1 MKKLNCVQVVCTVFC
16 LFLIF
21 LGAASY
27 VVRIGTRAFISATGK
42 TNSFTAWL
50 FKDQP
55 ALNNE
60 ENRKHGIIAP
70 VIIDWQSMYSFSEE
84 SLAKAQKI
92 EEAVQK
98 NKAVLSSEDSAVQ
111 TAALNVE
118 NNLKPAS
125 NTSKVISLP
134 EFKIPG
140 KFEIERWYNRFFRK
154 EMFTFGI
161 QFLEGKANW
170 NLMPPSDNSNV
181 VKGFIKLKS
190 GNLTVLCPHRDMT
203 AIAESIKSFD
213 KFLKEENIPFVYVMA
228 PSVISP
234 DEKNVSN
241 HWDFSNQNADELM
254 TMLETSDVCTIDLRK
269 AFEEDNINYADAFYV
284 TDHHWLPETGVWA
297 TEKIASWLNKNV
309 NFNCDINTFKIE
321 NYDKTVYPKFYLG
334 TFGKKATLARV
345 KADDFVLLHPK
356 NDVKFHYINP
366 AIPCDKTGDFDIIY
380 HYELFEQ
387 DDIYDR
393 NAYAAYLGNKYAA
406 FIDNLDENV
415 SGKVLVVGDSYL
427 LTVVPF
433 LAQTVKR
440 VEYLSMDYF
449 DGSLE
454 NYIKKNG
461 PYDACFML
469 FYTGDLTD
477 KIDFS
482 THRDMFDFR

>member
-1 MKKLNCVQVVCTVFC
+1 MKKLNRVQIVCTIFC

-27 VVRIGTRAFISATGK
+27 VVRIGTRAVISATGK

-55 ALNNE
+55 TLNNE
-60 ENRKHGIIAP
+60 EDRKHGIIAP
-70 VIIDWQSMYSFSEE
+70 VIVDWQSMYPFSEE
-84 SLAKAQKI
+84 SLAKAQEI
-92 EEAVQK
+92 ENAVSR
-98 NKAVLSSEDSAVQ
+98 NKTPAAEGSGVQ
-111 TAALNVE
+111 APALNVE
-118 NNLKPAS
+118 NNSKPA
-125 NTSKVISLP
+125 SKVISLP

-154 EMFTFGI
+154 EMFAFGI

-170 NLMPPSDNSNV
+170 NLMPPSDRSDV

-190 GNLTVLCPHRDMT
+190 GNLCVIGSRHDMT

-213 KFLKEENIPFVYVMA
+213 KFLKNENIPFVYAMA

-234 DEKNVSN
+234 DDKTVNN
-241 HWDFSNQNADELM
+241 HWDFSNQNADELVLK
-254 TMLETSDVCTIDLRK
+254 LEAAGVCTVDLRK
-269 AFEEDNINYADAFYV
+269 AFKEDNINYADVFYV

-297 TEKIASWLNKNV
+297 TGKIAAWLNENL
-309 NFNCDINTFKIE
+309 NFNCDLNAFKIE
-321 NYDKTVYPKFYLG
+321 NYNKTVYPKFYLG

-415 SGKVLVVGDSYL
+415 NGKVLVVGDSYL

-440 VEYLSMDYF
+440 VEYLSMDYY

-454 NYIKKNG
+454 SYIKKNG
-461 PYDACFML
+461 PYDACIML